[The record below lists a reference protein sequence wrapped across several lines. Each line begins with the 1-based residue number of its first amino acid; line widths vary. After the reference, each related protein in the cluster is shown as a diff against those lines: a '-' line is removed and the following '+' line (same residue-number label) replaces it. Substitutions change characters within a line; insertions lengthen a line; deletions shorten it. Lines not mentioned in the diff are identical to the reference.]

1 MKLSRIRRGRWSC
14 LPVIATGFM
23 GLHVA
28 APVPS
33 THAQVP
39 VAPALQPLHSDDM
52 PDTTI
57 APDYRPKGETRA
69 FKMAQK
75 KHEQQIRKIRFMYLG
90 TKRDQETRREGME
103 RLSHFTDV
111 TAIDPLVD
119 TLADERSDVQAWLVD
134 HLLTN
139 VDAEYGQ
146 PSVAYMAIF
155 SDDADRREIAMS
167 RLAETGEANARTR
180 FVIERAL
187 RSRNHSIVNAGAIAA
202 GQLKL
207 FEAIP
212 LLITSQAGRAA
223 VEGQGDLAFIAIG
236 TQRYFVSDLQ
246 PVVGDNSAGFD
257 PQLSSLFEGT
267 VMRIQDAV
275 VEFKRI
281 PVNNVLLGL
290 VEDDFGQPVDF
301 GFDIPAWRHWYNT
314 EYIPHKLA
322 QIEQQQQQQHD
333 QQQGSG
339 ASASG

>member
-1 MKLSRIRRGRWSC
+1 MKLSQIRRRLTC
-14 LPVIATGFM
+14 LPVIAIGVV
-23 GLHVA
+23 GISVS
-28 APVPS
+28 APLPS
-33 THAQVP
+33 TYAQLP
-39 VAPALQPLHSDDM
+39 SPPALQPLHSDDM
-52 PDTTI
+52 PDTTL
-57 APDYRPKGETRA
+57 APDYRPQGETRA

-75 KHEQQIRKIRFMYLG
+75 KHEKQIRKIRFMYLG
-90 TKRDQETRREGME
+90 NKRDTETRQEGME
-103 RLSHFTDV
+103 RLSHFTKPESL
-111 TAIDPLVD
+111 DPLVE
-119 TLADERSDVQAWLVD
+119 TLEDEQSDVQTWLVD

-146 PSVAYMAIF
+146 PTVAYLAIF
-155 SDDADRREIAMS
+155 SDDPARREIAMS
-167 RLAETGEANARTR
+167 RLGESGEANARTR
-180 FVIERAL
+180 FVIEKAL

-212 LLITSQAGRAA
+212 LLITAQAGRAA
-223 VEGQGDLAFIAIG
+223 VEGTGDLAFIAIG

-275 VEFKRI
+275 VEFKRM
-281 PVNNVLLGL
+281 PVHNVLMGMA
-290 VEDDFGQPVDF
+290 EQDFGQPVDF

-322 QIEQQQQQQHD
+322 QLEQQQQQD
-333 QQQGSG
+333 QLQGQG